1 MKKKSALEDVLP
13 LAPLQEGFLFHA
25 LYDREAPDI
34 YHVQLVLRIEGA
46 VDAGLL
52 RMSAEALL
60 ARHAN
65 LRAGFRTR
73 RNGGAIQVV
82 HRAVELPW
90 REQDLTG
97 AGDEAAREAG
107 LERLCAVDR
116 TERFDLARPPLLRMT
131 LVRLGE
137 ERYGLI
143 LTCHHILVDGWSTP
157 LLLDELFTLYGRKA
171 SPAGLPPVTPYRD
184 YLAWLARQDVP
195 AAERAWRRA
204 LDGVGEPTRVAGPA
218 DPVPALPR
226 RVLRELTEE
235 LTARLTAVARARR
248 LTMSTLVQGA
258 WGAVLSHLTGRDDVV
273 FGTTVSTRPADLPG
287 SDAMIGLFINT
298 VPVRA
303 RLDPARSLLDNLAR
317 FQEEQSELFPH
328 QFLGLTRIQQLAGV
342 GDLFDT
348 TMVFENFPAGE
359 DDEDTPVAGLRL
371 MEVDGRDATHYAL
384 NLAADQLGGRLT
396 LRLDHRPGLFGE
408 ATADAVLDR
417 VARLLE
423 SMVTLADTPL
433 GRVQLTGAGERHRP
447 AVEGPVREVPD
458 THLVALFEERAARTP
473 GATAVVFE
481 DTSLTYAELN
491 AEANRVA
498 RLLMERGAGPE
509 GLVALALPRSADLV
523 IVVLAVLK
531 SGAAYLP
538 LDPGHP
544 ADRIAFVLD
553 DAAPGLVVTTVATD
567 GAVVGSSVPRLVLD
581 SPETRAALAGRP
593 AENPADAERATP
605 LLPAHPVYTI
615 YTSGSTGRPKGVR
628 VEHRALVHHLAW
640 MSDAFP
646 LGPEDSVLA
655 RTSLAFDAS
664 VWETWLPLLT
674 GATVCVA
681 PDHAVRD
688 PRRLLAYL
696 TEHGVTV
703 AQFVPSLLTAMAD
716 ATDEG
721 ERLPLRQVFAGGEPL
736 PPALARRVAEAW
748 NVGVHNLYGPTECT
762 VQATHHRFD
771 PARDTASVPVGRPVW
786 NTRALVLD
794 AALRPVPDGVPGELY
809 LAGSQLARGYAGRAG
824 LTAERFVACPSGA
837 PGERMYRTGDLVRR
851 TADGRLEFVGRTDD
865 QVKIRGFRVEPGEI
879 EAVLAADPAVRAA
892 AVVVREDRPG
902 DRRLVAYVVGATGT
916 AVDPA
921 TLLARAA
928 TALPDHM
935 LPSAVVPLDELPLS
949 PNGKLDRRA
958 LPAPAAPTAGP
969 RPGRGPRGPREDILR
984 GLFAEV
990 LGLERVSADD
1000 DFFALGGHSLLAMRL
1015 ISRVRTVLGVE
1026 PAVRDLF
1033 EAPTAARLAE
1043 RLDGAAGARAALA
1056 PVPRPGRIPLSAAQ
1070 RRLWFLHQLEGPS
1083 ATYNVPMPLRLSG
1096 ALDVP
1101 ALRAAIEDL
1110 VARHESLR
1118 TVFPETEGTPYQHI
1132 LDGEAA
1138 RPVVD
1143 AVAVAPADLDGAV
1156 ARAVGHI
1163 FDLTRDLPLRA
1174 WVFSTAPDD
1183 HLVLLLA
1190 HHIVSD
1196 GASLGPL
1203 VGDLSAAYTA
1213 RRAGGAPQ
1221 WEPLPVQYA
1230 DYTLWQ
1236 RQVLG
1241 GESDPGSVIARQIDY
1256 WRTALAGL
1264 PEQLELPTDRPR
1276 PAEASHRGET
1286 APLFLD
1292 AETHRGL
1299 TRLARDHQ
1307 SSVFMVVQAGIAALL
1322 TRLGAGTDIP
1332 IGTPVAGR
1340 TDDALDGLVGFF
1352 VNTLVLRTDTS
1363 GDPSFGE
1370 LLERVRESNLA
1381 AYAHQDL
1388 PFERLVEIVNPSR
1401 SLAHHPLYQV
1411 ILTFQNSSD
1420 IDVDLPGLTVREYPL
1435 EAASAKFDLSFALE
1449 EQADDEGVPAGMSG
1463 SVEFATDLFDRGT
1476 ALAVADRLERLL
1488 RSVAADPSRPLS
1500 TLEVL
1505 SDDERRLLTEWNN
1518 TTHPVSDATLP
1529 QLFQAQVTRTPQAIA
1544 VQHDDT
1550 TLTYEQ
1556 LNTRANR
1563 LAHHLIAQGA
1573 GPEQYV
1579 ALALPRSVNLVTAVL
1594 AVLKTGAAYLP
1605 LDPDYPT
1612 DRITYMLGNSTPT
1625 LLLTDHTTATT
1636 LPPATNPTRLLLDD
1650 DDTITALATQ
1660 PDHNPDD
1667 TDRLTPL
1674 HPHHPAYIIYTSG
1687 STGRPKGVVV
1697 EHHSLNHYLAW
1708 ARHTYPTLTG
1718 RALLHSPLAFD
1729 LTITGLLGPLTSGG
1743 TTHLIEL
1750 TDHTTPPTH
1759 QPTFVKATPSHLALL
1774 NTIHPA
1780 FSPTGQLVLGG
1791 ESLMAET
1798 LATWREAHPDATV
1811 VNEYGPTETTVGCT
1825 HHTITP
1831 TQTPPA
1837 GIITIGRPAWNTR
1850 TYILDTHLQPVP
1862 PNVTGELYI
1871 GGDLVTRG
1879 YHHRPDLTATRY
1891 IADPHNPGRRMYR
1904 TGDLAK
1910 WRPNGTLEFIGRTD
1924 HQVKVRGYRIEL
1936 TEIETALAQH
1946 PTVTQAVVTIR
1957 EDHPG
1962 DQRITAYLTPT
1973 TADTAGVHRQ
1983 AAASL
1988 PDYMLPTAYTTLDT
2002 LPLTPNGKLD
2012 TTALPAPERAPA
2024 ADGRAP
2030 RTAQEE
2036 ILCGIFA
2043 DTLGISHLTIDD
2055 NFFDLG
2061 GHS

>member
-1 MKKKSALEDVLP
+1 MKTKSALEDVLP

-52 RMSAEALL
+52 RRSAGALL

-90 REQDLTG
+90 RERDLTG

-107 LERLCAVDR
+107 LERLCAADR
-116 TERFDLARPPLLRMT
+116 AERFDLARPPLLRMT
-131 LVRLGE
+131 LARLGE

-157 LLLDELFTLYGRKA
+157 LLLDELFTLYARDA

-226 RVLRELTEE
+226 RVQRELPED

-258 WGAVLSHLTGRDDVV
+258 WAAVLSHLTGRDDVV

-303 RLDPARSLLDNLAR
+303 RLDPARSLLGNLAR

-328 QFLGLTRIQQLAGV
+328 QFLGLSRIQQLAGV

-371 MEVDGRDATHYAL
+371 TEVDGRDATHYAL

-423 SMVTLADTPL
+423 SMVTLPDTPL
-433 GRVQLTGAGERHRP
+433 GRVPLTGAGERHRP
-447 AVEGPVREVPD
+447 AGDGPVREVPD

-473 GATAVVFE
+473 DATAVVFE
-481 DTSLTYAELN
+481 DTALTYAELN

-498 RLLMERGAGPE
+498 RLLIERGAGPE

-523 IVVLAVLK
+523 VAVLAVLK

-544 ADRIAFVLD
+544 ADRIAFVLA
-553 DAAPGLVVTTVATD
+553 DAAPGLVVTATATD
-567 GAVVGSSVPRLVLD
+567 GAVVGSPVPRLVLD
-581 SPETRAALAGRP
+581 SPETRAALAARS
-593 AENPADAERATP
+593 ADDPADAERTAP

-640 MSDAFP
+640 MTDAFP
-646 LGPEDSVLA
+646 LGPEDTVLA

-688 PRRLLAYL
+688 PRRLLAYVK
-696 TEHGVTV
+696 EHGVTV
-703 AQFVPSLLTAMAD
+703 AQFVPSLLTAVAD

-721 ERLPLRQVFAGGEPL
+721 ERLPLRRVFAGGEPL
-736 PPALARRVAEAW
+736 PPALARRVAETW
-748 NVGVHNLYGPTECT
+748 GVDVHNLYGPTECT

-786 NTRALVLD
+786 NTRALILD

-809 LAGSQLARGYAGRAG
+809 LAGAQLARGYAGRPG

-865 QVKIRGFRVEPGEI
+865 QVKIRGFRIEPGEI

-902 DRRLVAYVVGATGT
+902 DRRLVAYVVGAT
-916 AVDPA
+916 AAAIDPGA
-921 TLLARAA
+921 LLARAA

-958 LPAPAAPTAGP
+958 LPAPAAAPTAAP

-990 LGLERVSADD
+990 LGVERVSADD

-1043 RLDGAAGARAALA
+1043 RLDGAAGARAALT

-1096 ALDVP
+1096 ELDVP

-1118 TVFPETEGTPYQHI
+1118 TVFPEADGTPYQRI

-1143 AVAVAPADLDGAV
+1143 AVAVAPADLDAAV
-1156 ARAVGHI
+1156 AGAVGHT

-1174 WVFSTAPDD
+1174 WVFTTAPDD

-1213 RRAGGAPQ
+1213 RRAGGAPE

-1236 RQVLG
+1236 REVLG
-1241 GESDPGSVIARQIDY
+1241 EESDPESVISRQIDH

-1286 APLFLD
+1286 VPLSLD
-1292 AETHRGL
+1292 AETHRNL

-1340 TDDALDGLVGFF
+1340 TDSALDDLVGFF

-1363 GDPSFGE
+1363 GDPSFTE
-1370 LLERVRESNLA
+1370 LLGRVRESNLG
-1381 AYAHQDL
+1381 AYAHQEL
-1388 PFERLVEIVNPSR
+1388 PFERLVEIVAPAR
-1401 SLAHHPLYQV
+1401 SLSHHPLFQV

-1420 IDVDLPGLTVREYPL
+1420 IDVDLPGLTVRDHPL

-1449 EQADDEGVPAGMSG
+1449 EQVDDEGVPAGMSG
-1463 SVEFATDLFDRGT
+1463 SVEFATDLFDRET
-1476 ALAVADRLERLL
+1476 AVAVADRLERLL
-1488 RSVAADPSRPLS
+1488 RSVTTDPSRPLS
-1500 TLEVL
+1500 TLDVL
-1505 SDDERRLLTEWNN
+1505 SEEDRRLLLREWND
-1518 TTHPVSDATLP
+1518 TARAVPDTTLP
-1529 QLFQAQVTRTPQAIA
+1529 ELFQAQAARTPQAIA
-1544 VQHDDT
+1544 VQHDDA
-1550 TLTYEQ
+1550 TLTYAE

-1563 LAHHLIAQGA
+1563 LAHHLIGRGI

-1579 ALALPRSVNLVTAVL
+1579 ALAL
-1594 AVLKTGAAYLP
+1594 
-1605 LDPDYPT
+1605 
-1612 DRITYMLGNSTPT
+1612 
-1625 LLLTDHTTATT
+1625 
-1636 LPPATNPTRLLLDD
+1636 
-1650 DDTITALATQ
+1650 
-1660 PDHNPDD
+1660 
-1667 TDRLTPL
+1667 
-1674 HPHHPAYIIYTSG
+1674 
-1687 STGRPKGVVV
+1687 
-1697 EHHSLNHYLAW
+1697 
-1708 ARHTYPTLTG
+1708 
-1718 RALLHSPLAFD
+1718 
-1729 LTITGLLGPLTSGG
+1729 
-1743 TTHLIEL
+1743 
-1750 TDHTTPPTH
+1750 
-1759 QPTFVKATPSHLALL
+1759 
-1774 NTIHPA
+1774 
-1780 FSPTGQLVLGG
+1780 
-1791 ESLMAET
+1791 
-1798 LATWREAHPDATV
+1798 
-1811 VNEYGPTETTVGCT
+1811 
-1825 HHTITP
+1825 
-1831 TQTPPA
+1831 
-1837 GIITIGRPAWNTR
+1837 
-1850 TYILDTHLQPVP
+1850 
-1862 PNVTGELYI
+1862 
-1871 GGDLVTRG
+1871 
-1879 YHHRPDLTATRY
+1879 
-1891 IADPHNPGRRMYR
+1891 
-1904 TGDLAK
+1904 
-1910 WRPNGTLEFIGRTD
+1910 
-1924 HQVKVRGYRIEL
+1924 
-1936 TEIETALAQH
+1936 
-1946 PTVTQAVVTIR
+1946 
-1957 EDHPG
+1957 
-1962 DQRITAYLTPT
+1962 
-1973 TADTAGVHRQ
+1973 
-1983 AAASL
+1983 
-1988 PDYMLPTAYTTLDT
+1988 
-2002 LPLTPNGKLD
+2002 
-2012 TTALPAPERAPA
+2012 
-2024 ADGRAP
+2024 
-2030 RTAQEE
+2030 
-2036 ILCGIFA
+2036 
-2043 DTLGISHLTIDD
+2043 
-2055 NFFDLG
+2055 
-2061 GHS
+2061 